1 MQRKPDYKNKIIYK
15 ILLDGIR
22 QYFFAHNVRESGGM
36 VSNIEHIV
44 EGGVIYYETLGKYS
58 TY

>member
-1 MQRKPDYKNKIIYK
+1 MQRKPDYKNKMIYK

-22 QYFFAHNVRESGGM
+22 QYFFAHNVRESCGM

>member
-1 MQRKPDYKNKIIYK
+1 MIYK

-22 QYFFAHNVRESGGM
+22 QYFFAHNVRESCGM